1 MAALSQLLLVQ
12 IAIKLFQGPIV
23 IKLSFAA
30 NTYQKCLVD
39 LSKKVL
45 IFIDFY
51 KVDQG
56 FQKSIFV
63 LFTPFENNSSHIF
76 LTNSLLPFYHLS
88 RHKCCVTLK
97 MYFFFLT
104 AVLQNHVE

>member
-76 LTNSLLPFYHLS
+76 LTNSLLPLYL
-88 RHKCCVTLK
+88 VTSVAIYLK

>member
-23 IKLSFAA
+23 IKIVICSQHLSKVFGRPF
-30 NTYQKCLVD
+30 
-39 LSKKVL
+39 KKVL

-76 LTNSLLPFYHLS
+76 LTNSLLPLYL
-88 RHKCCVTLK
+88 VTSVA
-97 MYFFFLT
+97 T
-104 AVLQNHVE
+104 